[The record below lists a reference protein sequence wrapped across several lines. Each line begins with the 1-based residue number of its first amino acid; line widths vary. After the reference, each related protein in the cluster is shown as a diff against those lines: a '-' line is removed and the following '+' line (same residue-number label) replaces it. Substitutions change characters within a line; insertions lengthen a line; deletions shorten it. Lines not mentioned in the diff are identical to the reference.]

1 MAPVWTKVTDIS
13 ISHLAAAVP
22 LLKQKY
28 TSPIPALNSMD
39 LVGGNYSM
47 AGVWLGFCM
56 MFVIYAC
63 VQELA
68 VSIFLLYTLY

>member
-39 LVGGNYSM
+39 LVGGIIQWQVC
-47 AGVWLGFCM
+47 G
-56 MFVIYAC
+56 
-63 VQELA
+63 
-68 VSIFLLYTLY
+68 